1 MVLLKIDH
9 HLCLHLS
16 VLQYLYSNMDN
27 TCPHCSKSCPNKNA
41 LKRHADLCEIKS
53 SSAPA
58 RKSSRKTVHPDP
70 VLPDLVQPDPVVLNQ
85 DSDLEKVLPSSCP
98 FTQRVFIYYILFDWF
113 YNDLIKTGIT
123 SARSTALRTRLLFPF
138 STTASSLSLYH
149 VPRKNSALMS

>member
-1 MVLLKIDH
+1 MIYDKRLKHMVLLKIDH

-41 LKRHADLCEIKS
+41 LKRQAVLCEIKS

-98 FTQRVFIYYILFDWF
+98 FTQ
-113 YNDLIKTGIT
+113 
-123 SARSTALRTRLLFPF
+123 
-138 STTASSLSLYH
+138 
-149 VPRKNSALMS
+149 

>member
-1 MVLLKIDH
+1 MIYDKRLKHMVLLKIDH

-70 VLPDLVQPDPVVLNQ
+70 ILSDPVQPDPVLLNQ
-85 DSDLEKVLPSSCP
+85 DSDLEKILPSSCP
-98 FTQRVFIYYILFDWF
+98 FTQ
-113 YNDLIKTGIT
+113 
-123 SARSTALRTRLLFPF
+123 
-138 STTASSLSLYH
+138 
-149 VPRKNSALMS
+149 

>member
-58 RKSSRKTVHPDP
+58 RKSSRKTVQPDP
-70 VLPDLVQPDPVVLNQ
+70 VLLKQ
-85 DSDLEKVLPSSCP
+85 DSDLEKILPSSCP
-98 FTQRVFIYYILFDWF
+98 FTQ
-113 YNDLIKTGIT
+113 
-123 SARSTALRTRLLFPF
+123 
-138 STTASSLSLYH
+138 
-149 VPRKNSALMS
+149 